1 MRGVNVSKMRLLN
14 YSTILLEFSLC
25 NLTVFM
31 VKNAP
36 HTEQIDSEI
45 SNLIWK
51 FVLNTLIYSM
61 LQFKL
66 QA

>member
-36 HTEQIDSEI
+36 HTEQINSEI